1 MSWIG
6 GNGELGEVAVR
17 ERVRERENRVRE
29 LKKEWEVKQKKGVE
43 SDISIKLLVMTCIL
57 SLLAT
62 LSDELGF
69 IANNDTDVYDFLFS
83 DNLFLSQSATK
94 WVLSQK
100 T

>member
-69 IANNDTDVYDFLFS
+69 ITNNDTDV
-83 DNLFLSQSATK
+83 
-94 WVLSQK
+94 
-100 T
+100 